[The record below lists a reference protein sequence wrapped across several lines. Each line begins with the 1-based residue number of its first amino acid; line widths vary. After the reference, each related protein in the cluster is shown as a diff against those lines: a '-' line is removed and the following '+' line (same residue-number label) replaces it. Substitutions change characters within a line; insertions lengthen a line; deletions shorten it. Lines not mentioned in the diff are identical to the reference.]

1 MDYMETNDGRQRRHI
16 ISVRVSDEELE
27 YLTRL
32 LELHNTTMSELM
44 RDALGSPALLRRVRP
59 TRRRHSQRAP

>member
-1 MDYMETNDGRQRRHI
+1 MDYMESNDGRQRRHI

-44 RDALGSPALLRRVRP
+44 RDALGSPALLRRRRG
-59 TRRRHSQRAP
+59 TRSRSSLRSP